1 MNWKDAVQSQV
12 GLKPIT
18 IERMPALVRRTQAE
32 EDEEDS
38 SPYRLSRPIPAAEK
52 RKRGSRG
59 PGIVKSSYRGLFSK
73 SAGIFRWINEVAY
86 GISILFIMLTC
97 VGFAMQVYDS
107 AESAPA
113 EPPQPSKPTRGL
125 GQIQT
130 QLAQADLPAQAQQ
143 QEAAPEPEVPQPKSK
158 RQPAP
163 VKQNKCT
170 VIGITGIVVLNL
182 VRLIAGLANLIVIP
196 FRKSPLTGVLFL
208 IPPLTFFHIWRHWDK
223 LRKPV
228 GRVIG
233 PAFALTI
240 VVLAYAFVPGLSRAS
255 RTGGSLQ
262 HRLEASVNVLHS
274 DVTRQVNR
282 TSGDV
287 KRLSKEVERK
297 LPGQLERAK
306 AAAQSVGN
314 RVQEKAEA
322 IRQDLPAT
330 VDRVK
335 KAGDSLRESATK
347 AVAPL
352 KPKDDSVPTKS
363 PSDNGK
369 KSE

>member
-1 MNWKDAVQSQV
+1 MSWKDAVHSQV

-18 IERMPALVRRTQAE
+18 IERMPALGRRADAE
-32 EDEEDS
+32 WDAEDS
-38 SPYRLSRPIPAAEK
+38 SPYRLAKPIAPAEK
-52 RKRGSRG
+52 RKRSRG

-73 SAGIFRWINEVAY
+73 SARFLRWINEVAY

-97 VGFAMQVYDS
+97 VGFAMQVYEN

-125 GQIQT
+125 GQIQA

-143 QEAAPEPEVPQPKSK
+143 QEPDPEPEIPQPKSK
-158 RQPAP
+158 AQPAP

-208 IPPLTFFHIWRHWDK
+208 IPPITFFHIWRHWDK

-233 PAFALTI
+233 PAFALTV
-240 VVLAYAFVPGLSRAS
+240 VVLAYAYVPGLSRAS

-262 HRLEASVNVLHS
+262 HRLEASVNVLHR
-274 DVTRQVNR
+274 DVTRQVKQ

-322 IRQDLPAT
+322 IKHDLPAT
-330 VDRVK
+330 LDRVK
-335 KAGDSLRESATK
+335 KTGDRLRESATK

-352 KPKDDSVPTKS
+352 KPKDDTAPTKS
-363 PSDNGK
+363 PSDAN